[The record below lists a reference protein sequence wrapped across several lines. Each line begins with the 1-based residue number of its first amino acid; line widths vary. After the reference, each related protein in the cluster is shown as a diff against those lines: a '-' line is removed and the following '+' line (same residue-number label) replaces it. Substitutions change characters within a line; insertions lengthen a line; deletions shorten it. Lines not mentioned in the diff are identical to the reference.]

1 MSKKMIAKKGLSE
14 MSRDSAIAGCDDE
27 YLENENEDINNP
39 NFLQWPPT
47 NLPNKHSWSRSSS
60 ISSICSCMSCA
71 AQGNTEW
78 KRRPSRLLEAY
89 DVEDFYKFDEVLG
102 NFFLHTYLIFD
113 LDDVTGMN

>member
-1 MSKKMIAKKGLSE
+1 MIAKKGLSE
-14 MSRDSAIAGCDDE
+14 MSRDSAIAGCDIDE

-39 NFLQWPPT
+39 NFLQWPT

-102 NFFLHTYLIFD
+102 NFFFTYLSNFRFR
-113 LDDVTGMN
+113 